1 MTSPLIDELTD
12 AFRCLPGVGPKSA
25 ERMVMYLL
33 ERDRDGGLRL
43 AERLASVMAD
53 VGHCRVCRDFTEA
66 EVCGICANP
75 ARDRSLICVVESPAN
90 VLAIEQTGAYRGLYF
105 VLMGH
110 LSPIDGI
117 GPDDLGVDQLVA
129 RAADDEVREV
139 LLAVN
144 PTVEG
149 EATAHYITESMKAL
163 SVRLSRLAQGI
174 PLGGDLEYVDG
185 GTLLQAI
192 VGRRE
197 VSS

>member
-1 MTSPLIDELTD
+1 VTSPLIDELTD

>member
-1 MTSPLIDELTD
+1 VTSPLIDELTD

-192 VGRRE
+192 VGRRQ

>member
-90 VLAIEQTGAYRGLYF
+90 VLAIEQTGAYRGHYF

-192 VGRRE
+192 VGRRQ

>member
-1 MTSPLIDELTD
+1 
-12 AFRCLPGVGPKSA
+12 
-25 ERMVMYLL
+25 MVMYLL

-192 VGRRE
+192 VGRRQ

>member
-192 VGRRE
+192 VGRRQ
-197 VSS
+197 VTS

>member
-1 MTSPLIDELTD
+1 VTSPLIDELTD

-129 RAADDEVREV
+129 RAEDDEVREV

-192 VGRRE
+192 VGRRQ

>member
-192 VGRRE
+192 VGRRQ